1 VRLSLKPVEHFV
13 RRRLLRA
20 GRRRFTGTLATRP
33 EDLLHLPA
41 APAILLMRQERIG
54 DVLVGIPV
62 LRALRQRYPTARI
75 HFLVSRNNYAVR
87 DAVGPFVDRVWR
99 YDKTVG
105 SALALLRA
113 LRRERYDVV
122 VDLVDNPS
130 ATSRL
135 VIGWCGARLAVGL
148 AHAEASCY
156 THAAPLLERASVHP
170 VERLAQ
176 LLLPFGID
184 PAGVALDLE
193 YRLSEADQRRARA
206 LLGPRRRPL
215 RFGVNISGRGPQ
227 RYWGRDNFIGLIR
240 HLAAVDD
247 RFQISVCGAPE
258 DAEEVAAVAAA
269 AGLEPV
275 PPLESLHDF
284 AAVIHEFD
292 MVLTP
297 DTSVVHLAAA
307 WKIPAVGLF
316 HRQPG
321 VMPWLP
327 YRSPH
332 RALIDDRGI
341 GWIPLEAAIAALDE
355 LRVEMFG

>member
-1 VRLSLKPVEHFV
+1 MHLSLKPVEHFV
-13 RRRLLRA
+13 RRRLLQT
-20 GRRRFTGTLATRP
+20 GGRRFTGTLATGP

-62 LRALRQRYPTARI
+62 LRALRQRHPAARI

-87 DAVGPFVDRVWR
+87 DAVRPFVDRVWR
-99 YDKTVG
+99 YDKTVR
-105 SALALLRA
+105 SAVSLLRG
-113 LRRERYDVV
+113 LRGERYDVV

-130 ATSRL
+130 AISRL
-135 VIGWCGARLAVGL
+135 VIGWCGARFAVGL
-148 AHAEASCY
+148 AHAEAGYYS
-156 THAAPLLERASVHP
+156 HAAPLLDVASVHP

-184 PAGVALDLE
+184 PATVPLDLE
-193 YRLSEADQRRARA
+193 YRLSDGDELRARE
-206 LLGPRRRPL
+206 LLGPRSRPL
-215 RFGVNISGRGPQ
+215 RLGINISGRGPE
-227 RYWGRDNFIGLIR
+227 RYWGRDNFVRLIR
-240 HLAAVDD
+240 HLTDD
-247 RFQISVCGAPE
+247 RFEVSVCGAPR

-269 AGLEPV
+269 TGLEPV
-275 PPLESLHDF
+275 PPQRSFHEF

-292 MVLTP
+292 LVLTP

-307 WKIPAVGLF
+307 WKIPTVGLY

-321 VMPWLP
+321 IMPWLP

-332 RALIDDRGI
+332 RSVIDDRGI
-341 GWIPLEAAIAALDE
+341 GWIPLEAVTAALDE
-355 LRVEMFG
+355 LRLEMFG

>member
-1 VRLSLKPVEHFV
+1 MRLSLKPVEHFV
-13 RRRLLRA
+13 RRRLLRT
-20 GRRRFTGTLATRP
+20 GRRRFTGTLASRP
-33 EDLLHLPA
+33 EDLLRLPA

-62 LRALRQRYPTARI
+62 LRALRQRYPAARI
-75 HFLVSRNNYAVR
+75 HFLVSRNNFAVR
-87 DAVGPFVDRVWR
+87 DAVRPFVDRIWR

-105 SALALLRA
+105 SALTLLRA

-148 AHAEASCY
+148 AHAEAGCY
-156 THAAPLLERASVHP
+156 SHAAPLLDRASVHP

-184 PAGVALDLE
+184 PAKVPLDLE
-193 YRLSEADQRRARA
+193 YPLSDADERRARE
-206 LLGPRRRPL
+206 LLGARRRPL
-215 RFGVNISGRGPQ
+215 RFGVNLSGRGPQ
-227 RYWGRDNFIGLIR
+227 RYWGRDNFVRLIR
-240 HLAAVDD
+240 HLADTDD
-247 RFQISVCGAPE
+247 RFQVSVCGAPG
-258 DAEEVAAVAAA
+258 DADEVAAVAAA
-269 AGLEPV
+269 TGLDPV
-275 PPLESLHDF
+275 PALRSLHDF

-307 WKIPAVGLF
+307 WKIPAVGLY

-341 GWIPLEAAIAALDE
+341 GWIPLEAVTAALDE
-355 LRVEMFG
+355 LRMERFG

>member
-1 VRLSLKPVEHFV
+1 MRLSLKPVEHFV

-20 GRRRFTGTLATRP
+20 GRRRFTGTLASRP
-33 EDLLHLPA
+33 EDLLRLPV

-62 LRALRQRYPTARI
+62 LRALRQRYPAARI
-75 HFLVSRNNYAVR
+75 HFLVSRNNFAVR
-87 DAVGPFVDRVWR
+87 DAVRPFVDRIWR

-105 SALALLRA
+105 SALTLLRA

-148 AHAEASCY
+148 AHAEAGCY
-156 THAAPLLERASVHP
+156 SHAAPLLDRASVHP

-184 PAGVALDLE
+184 PAKVPLDLE
-193 YRLSEADQRRARA
+193 YPLSDADERRARE
-206 LLGPRRRPL
+206 LLGARRRPL
-215 RFGVNISGRGPQ
+215 RFGVNLSGRGPQ
-227 RYWGRDNFIGLIR
+227 RYWGRDNFVRLIR
-240 HLAAVDD
+240 HLADTDD
-247 RFQISVCGAPE
+247 RFQVSICGAPG
-258 DAEEVAAVAAA
+258 DADEVAAVAAA
-269 AGLEPV
+269 TGLEPV
-275 PPLESLHDF
+275 PPLRSLHDF

-307 WKIPAVGLF
+307 WKIPAVGLY

-341 GWIPLEAAIAALDE
+341 GWIPLEAVTAALDE
-355 LRVEMFG
+355 LRVERFG